1 MGARPFVRSGAA
13 VSLYLLFLV
22 VYILFDG
29 FQDKVGGRGRVQW
42 ETYPHSH
49 TISVGYR
56 VKIKEGKYNTR
67 DARTSHCT
75 RSKNTHTHTHTHC
88 TLVRSVS
95 SSSSSSLP
103 TATREDEGK
112 KKETH
117 KSFFHR
123 RRLALV
129 FTHTLF
135 SFFSLFLINTKSK
148 PREGGK
154 GRTTYDSI
162 SSAQLVSPN
171 DWGLYICVYT
181 HSPTSTLYGRVNTFK
196 DSKKKIVKQK
206 KKRHKKT
213 EKSCSFKGLLIVL
226 SL

>member
-1 MGARPFVRSGAA
+1 MGVRPFVRSGAA

-75 RSKNTHTHTHTHC
+75 RSKNTHTHIAHWYARFRLLLLLLLCPQQHEKMKGKKRKLINLSSIDDDLLWYLHTH
-88 TLVRSVS
+88 
-95 SSSSSSLP
+95 SSL
-103 TATREDEGK
+103 
-112 KKETH
+112 
-117 KSFFHR
+117 FFH
-123 RRLALV
+123 
-129 FTHTLF
+129 F
-135 SFFSLFLINTKSK
+135 FLINTKSK

-171 DWGLYICVYT
+171 D
-181 HSPTSTLYGRVNTFK
+181 
-196 DSKKKIVKQK
+196 
-206 KKRHKKT
+206 
-213 EKSCSFKGLLIVL
+213 
-226 SL
+226 